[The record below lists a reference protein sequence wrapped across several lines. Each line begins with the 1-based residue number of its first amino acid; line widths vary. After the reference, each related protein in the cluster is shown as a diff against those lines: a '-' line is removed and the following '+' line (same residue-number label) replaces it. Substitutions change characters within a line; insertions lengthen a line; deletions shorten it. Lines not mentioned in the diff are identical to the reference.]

1 MDGNRWRLKFLVNEI
16 EVDFIVVL
24 NLKSLKNG
32 REDFSIEFWNNDRL
46 RLTVNAVVYR
56 SVFRFLGSVG
66 VLKGFFRL
74 FNICSIFGKP
84 RIGVRSSRL
93 RPCRKARIK

>member
-1 MDGNRWRLKFLVNEI
+1 MFPSDRLFVGLNRWMVIDGGLSFWLTKSKSILS
-16 EVDFIVVL
+16 VVL

-74 FNICSIFGKP
+74 FNICSTFGHP
-84 RIGVRSSRL
+84 ASG
-93 RPCRKARIK
+93 